1 MGKNGTNVT
10 SHQTLFTIRCLA
22 VPYVHIFGLLG
33 IPFLCCGPSLVH
45 QALTKKTHNK
55 TTTKQNNPPPSKKTN
70 NKTKKKNNN
79 KQKNNSNKQI
89 TKTDKTQQTNVAL
102 ATARAYKI
110 YAFKLVLQRV
120 YFFQNV
126 RKMQLFPMFRNGVKW
141 HKCHIPS
148 NAFYD
153 SLPRGPLCAHIRF
166 AWNSFFVLRTKSSAS
181 STNQKKPIT
190 KQQQNKTTPPPPPK
204 KTNNKTNKQQQQTKN
219 NKKNSN
225 KQITKTD
232 KTQQTNVALATARA
246 YKIYVTNV
254 SVFLLFL
261 FIVSSI
267 WGKMV
272 LKPYLGCR
280 GFALIRLFLA
290 VGLLALLFSMAYVF
304 NGCSPKT

>member
-1 MGKNGTNVT
+1 M
-10 SHQTLFTIRCLA
+10 IRCLA
-22 VPYVHIFGLLG
+22 VPYVHIFGMLG

-55 TTTKQNNPPPSKKTN
+55 TTTKQNNPPSPPKKPT
-70 NKTKKKNNN
+70 TKQKNNN
-79 KQKNNSNKQI
+79 KQ
-89 TKTDKTQQTNVAL
+89 
-102 ATARAYKI
+102 
-110 YAFKLVLQRV
+110 
-120 YFFQNV
+120 
-126 RKMQLFPMFRNGVKW
+126 
-141 HKCHIPS
+141 
-148 NAFYD
+148 
-153 SLPRGPLCAHIRF
+153 
-166 AWNSFFVLRTKSSAS
+166 
-181 STNQKKPIT
+181 
-190 KQQQNKTTPPPPPK
+190 
-204 KTNNKTNKQQQQTKN
+204 KN

-280 GFALIRLFLA
+280 GFALIWLFSA